1 MNCNILL
8 FELQCFFCRTESDF
22 NDLCQRVRTD
32 LIDPEKEPMFEV
44 SYNKPKEW
52 SPTLE
57 NAIDA
62 AATSFSGIWVFLLL
76 EKLLVDDTNEV

>member
-1 MNCNILL
+1 M
-8 FELQCFFCRTESDF
+8 
-22 NDLCQRVRTD
+22 D

-57 NAIDA
+57 NAIEA
-62 AATSFSGIWVFLLL
+62 AATSFSGNTYMETHKF
-76 EKLLVDDTNEV
+76 KQRT

>member
-1 MNCNILL
+1 M
-8 FELQCFFCRTESDF
+8 
-22 NDLCQRVRTD
+22 D

-57 NAIDA
+57 NAIEA
-62 AATSFSGIWVFLLL
+62 AATSFSGKK
-76 EKLLVDDTNEV
+76 KLFI